1 MNEVRT
7 GISVS
12 RHYGRKPFP
21 GGLHNTWRILLHCA
35 GCWIMGIVAQNIFAC
50 FSNIIKC
57 IFHAML
63 YIYPILNCILSKSVV
78 Q

>member
-7 GISVS
+7 RISVAW
-12 RHYGRKPFP
+12 HYGRKPFP

-50 FSNIIKC
+50 FQILLNVFFIPC
-57 IFHAML
+57 